1 MLQEVVDPNEL
12 GTTVR
17 DPVWVTDHRDFR
29 GRWNRRDDEPASLP
43 ELLRRDAEDLVDVNF
58 GVPLRYRNVDTG
70 QWIAASHVVVRY
82 FELLEAH
89 ARRR

>member
-12 GTTVR
+12 GTTVK

-43 ELLRRDAEDLVDVNF
+43 ELLRRDAEDLADVNF
-58 GVPLRYRNVDTG
+58 IVTLRYRNVETG
-70 QWIAASHVVVRY
+70 QWIHASNVAPGY
-82 FELLEAH
+82 I
-89 ARRR
+89 